1 MAKGHAALLFVC
13 PFPAWL
19 LLFVYGLYS
28 RCLYPSVG
36 GTIMAMWKTRGADGW
51 LGQGEGD
58 IPPIFPQEKAKVDK

>member
-28 RCLYPSVG
+28 RCLYPSAV
-36 GTIMAMWKTRGADGW
+36 GTIMAVWKTRGADGR
-51 LGQGEGD
+51 LGQGEED
-58 IPPIFPQEKAKVDK
+58 ISPIFPQRKSKSR

>member
-36 GTIMAMWKTRGADGW
+36 GTIMAMWKTRGADGST
-51 LGQGEGD
+51 GR
-58 IPPIFPQEKAKVDK
+58 